1 VRPRTGYARIDEL
14 SIAYQLY
21 GDGPPLVVVPGYMT
35 NLDQNWEWPGNA
47 RFLER
52 LGSFAR
58 VILIDRRGTGLSDQ
72 PKAHSSFEDT
82 MFDIRAVMDEVGVTK
97 AALLGGGEGGPTCM
111 LFAATFPE
119 RTAALVLCAP
129 YVARARAP
137 DVPWGITSDVRDR
150 GLAAIDRRWGRE
162 PMGLRVF
169 APSLADDPAFV
180 EWYLRAQR
188 AGGTPNEARAWYE
201 MTADIDVRRVL
212 PAIRVPTLIVHRVG
226 DRALPIESSRYLAG
240 QIAGARLVAL
250 PGTDHFWFSG
260 DADALIDE
268 FQEFLTGA
276 RPAAEINRVLATIL
290 FTDIVG
296 STQRAAVMGD
306 REWRR
311 LLAAHYELLRGEI
324 ERFGGRLHET
334 TGDGVKATFDGPAR
348 GVRCARSIVGR
359 IGSLGLEI
367 RAGLHTGEVE
377 VRDGSF
383 GGIAVHIAARVAAL
397 AGPSEVLVSSTVKD
411 LVAGSGLSFADRGL
425 QDLKGVP
432 DQWHIYSV
440 RP

>member
-1 VRPRTGYARIDEL
+1 VRPQTGYARIDGL
-14 SIAYQLY
+14 SIAYQLF

-35 NLDQNWEWPGNA
+35 NLDQNWEWPGYA
-47 RFLER
+47 RFFER
-52 LGSFAR
+52 LGAFAR

-72 PKAHSSFEDT
+72 PQAHSSFEDT
-82 MFDIRAVMDEVGVTK
+82 MFDVRAVMDEVGVTK

-119 RTAALVLCAP
+119 RTSALVLCAP
-129 YVARARAP
+129 FVVRAWAP
-137 DVPWGITSDVRDR
+137 DVPWGITPEVRDR
-150 GLAAIDRRWGRE
+150 GLASVDRNWGRE

-169 APSLADDPAFV
+169 APSLAADPAFI
-180 EWYLRAQR
+180 EWYLRALR
-188 AGGTPNEARAWYE
+188 AGGTPNQARAWYE
-201 MTADIDVRRVL
+201 MTTSIDVRRIL
-212 PAIRVPTLIVHRVG
+212 PAIRVPTLIVHRTG
-226 DRALPIESSRYLAG
+226 DRALPIESSEYLVG

-250 PGTDHFWFSG
+250 PGTDHFWFAG
-260 DADALIDE
+260 DADALTDE

-276 RPAAEINRVLATIL
+276 RPAAEVDRVLATIL

-296 STQRAAVMGD
+296 STQRAAAMGD

-311 LLAAHYELLRGEI
+311 LLAAHYDLLRAEI

-377 VRDGSF
+377 LRDGSF
-383 GGIAVHIAARVAAL
+383 GGIAVHIAARVMAL

-411 LVAGSGLSFADRGL
+411 LVVGSGLHFADRGL

-432 DQWHIYSV
+432 DQWRIYSV
-440 RP
+440 QP